1 MRTVVYNLFSLP
13 SPSYPVNNPVWPL
26 CRRPSGRARSGH
38 CFPCLSHKAERYI
51 FYLTGIHME
60 HTAKNRERDA
70 SSEMA
75 SGRARKRRQGMDE
88 LVELIGLPGA
98 IELIRAKGG
107 TSFSVPLGITL
118 RGQEQREKLVQII
131 GREQAR
137 REKKLLVDDFQQEQR
152 FHEIYQENIR
162 IRNTMSHRLTAAEKS
177 GCPHCRELVQLFDG
191 RKRP

>member
-1 MRTVVYNLFSLP
+1 
-13 SPSYPVNNPVWPL
+13 
-26 CRRPSGRARSGH
+26 
-38 CFPCLSHKAERYI
+38 
-51 FYLTGIHME
+51 ME

-88 LVELIGLPGA
+88 LVELIGLPAA

-131 GREQAR
+131 GREHPH
-137 REKKLLVDDFQQEQR
+137 LP
-152 FHEIYQENIR
+152 
-162 IRNTMSHRLTAAEKS
+162 S
-177 GCPHCRELVQLFDG
+177 GFRGHAGQGHQP
-191 RKRP
+191 